1 MRRRTLRTS
10 RACNARR
17 LYGNADVA
25 KRIRLLGTADTKGD
39 ELAFPRTPIA
49 EAGTVAIVVNVGV
62 GAPICT
68 VDIQRGQV
76 AAGCPASVI
85 EGRDRGAA
93 VAAMGEAFQ
102 SFLAEFTAFDA
113 ILGIGGGGGIS
124 IVTRA
129 TACGRCR
136 SACQR

>member
-25 KRIRLLGTADTKGD
+25 KHILVVGTADT
-39 ELAFPRTPIA
+39 AIP
-49 EAGTVAIVVNVGV
+49 EAGAVATVVDVGV

-76 AAGCPASVI
+76 AAGCPASVL

-102 SFLAEFTAFDA
+102 SFLAELTAFDA